1 MDYARPVSSTTEI
14 LSELPRVIYR
24 IQRRQYFRIEAPLGT
39 EITFLAEASTERRK
53 AKVKNYSAGGVA
65 FFMENVWKLNVG
77 DGVTDIHLNV
87 PEGERV
93 IRFQIPKAAIRR
105 IESESSHS
113 RQALCAIEFVE
124 IPGQTRNNI
133 FSHVLRQ
140 RRVGIQRIGT

>member
-1 MDYARPVSSTTEI
+1 
-14 LSELPRVIYR
+14 LPRVIYR
-24 IQRRQYFRIEAPLGT
+24 IQGRQYFRIEAPLGT

-53 AKVKNYSAGGVA
+53 VKVKNDSAGGVA

-87 PEGERV
+87 PEDEGV

-105 IESESSHS
+105 IESESSS
-113 RQALCAIEFVE
+113 GGNDLCAIEFIE
-124 IPGQTRNNI
+124 IPGQTRNDI

-140 RRVGIQRIGT
+140 QRGGIQRIGT